1 MASNALAIRTR
12 EITGLSST
20 AEAVAERLYNVDYIV
35 VTTHG

>member
-20 AEAVAERLYNVDYIV
+20 AEAVERLYNVDYVV